1 MGTWMDRGFVWVA
14 VPDWRSSVDASPGEG
29 AYIGKWLLFAGESQI
44 GPAWEIITRAME
56 YGRLGGKSKRA
67 EKPTRGAYVI
77 CVYTLD
83 YRNLGDVGRVLTVL
97 RELGFNARIF
107 YKEDAATHALR
118 YGGGSASLYEASAG
132 STQIRRRREPVEPR
146 ASSPAEVTHTRMTRW
161 RELGA
166 AG

>member
-1 MGTWMDRGFVWVA
+1 MDRGFVWA
-14 VPDWRSSVDASPGEG
+14 AAPDWRDSVDASPGEG
-29 AYIGKWLLFAGESQI
+29 AYVGKWLLFAGESQI
-44 GPAWEIITRAME
+44 GQAWEIIARATE
-56 YGRLGGKSKRA
+56 SGRLGGESKRA

-83 YRNLGDVGRVLTVL
+83 YRDLGDVGRVLTVL

-118 YGGGSASLYEASAG
+118 YGGGSASLYEAPAG
-132 STQIRRRREPVEPR
+132 STQIRRCREPVEPQ
-146 ASSPAEVTHTRMTRW
+146 ASSPMALTHTQMTGW